1 MLSMIKVLTKQIQAV
16 NLELPK
22 AIPAMFEYTK
32 QILTKVSFDRNL
44 FRKELIKALRILKR
58 EERRLLKVWCV
69 ATFAAYS
76 DVVIDAFRKF
86 SS

>member
-1 MLSMIKVLTKQIQAV
+1 
-16 NLELPK
+16 
-22 AIPAMFEYTK
+22 MFEYTK

-44 FRKELIKALRILKR
+44 FRKELIKSIQLLKR

-69 ATFAAYS
+69 ATFAIYS
-76 DVVIDAFRKF
+76 DVIVDVFRKF